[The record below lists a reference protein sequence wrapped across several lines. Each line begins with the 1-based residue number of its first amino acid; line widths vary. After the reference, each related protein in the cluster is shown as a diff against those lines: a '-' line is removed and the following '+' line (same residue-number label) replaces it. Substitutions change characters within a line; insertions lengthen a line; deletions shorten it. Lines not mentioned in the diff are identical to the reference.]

1 MGIESVVVVSA
12 VRTPIGDF
20 GGTLRDV
27 PAVDLGAVVIKEALR
42 RANVEPEQVDEVL
55 MGNIFQAGQRANPAR
70 QASVKAGLPYEVPAL
85 TLNNQCASA
94 MRAITAGAHKIVA
107 GDAEIIVAGGMENM
121 SATPYILTKA
131 RWGYRL
137 FNDKVLDHMLYDGLI
152 CAFCNYHMGVT
163 AENLA
168 EKYGITR
175 EEQDRLACES
185 HRRAIKAIEEGK
197 FKEEIVPVE
206 VPRKRGESILFDT
219 DEHPRRDTTVE
230 RLSKLPPVFKKD
242 GTVTAGNS
250 SAINDG
256 AACVVIMSEKAAER
270 LGVEPLARL
279 VACSV
284 VGVDPAIMGWGPVP
298 ATKKALEK
306 AGMTLDDIGLV
317 ELNEAFAAQALA
329 CIKGLGLDLS
339 ITNVNGSGI
348 SLGHPVG
355 ATGCRIVVTLIYE
368 MIRRKVRYG
377 LATLCQGG
385 GMGSA
390 LIIENLRL

>member
-1 MGIESVVVVSA
+1 MGIGDVVIVSA
-12 VRTPIGDF
+12 VRTAIGDF
-20 GGTLRDV
+20 GKSLRDI
-27 PAVDLGAVVIKEALR
+27 PATELGAAVIKEAVR
-42 RANVEPEQVDEVL
+42 RAGIETSSIDEVI
-55 MGNIFQAGQRANPAR
+55 MGCIFQAGVRANPAR
-70 QASVKAGLPYEVPAL
+70 QAAVKAGIPYEVPAL

-94 MRAITAGAHKIVA
+94 MRAITAGAQKIAA
-107 GDAEIIVAGGMENM
+107 GDAEVIVAGGMESM
-121 SATPYILTKA
+121 SQTPYILTRA

-137 FNDKVLDHMLYDGLI
+137 FNDTLYDHMLYDGLI
-152 CAFCNYHMGVT
+152 CAFCNYHMGIT

-168 EKYGITR
+168 SKYNITR
-175 EEQDRLACES
+175 EEQDKLAYES
-185 HRRAIKAIEEGK
+185 HMRAVKAIKEGK
-197 FKEEIVPVE
+197 FKQEIVPITVT
-206 VPRKRGESILFDT
+206 RKKGEPLVFDT
-219 DEHPRRDTTVE
+219 DEHPREDTTLE
-230 RLSKLPPVFKKD
+230 SLAKLPPVFKKD

-250 SAINDG
+250 SAISDG
-256 AACVVIMSEKAAER
+256 AAAVVIMSERRAR
-270 LGVEPLARL
+270 QLGIEPMARL

-284 VGVDPAIMGWGPVP
+284 VGVEPEIMGWGPVP

-306 AGMTLDDIGLV
+306 AGLSLDDIGLV

-368 MIRRKVRYG
+368 MMRRKIRYG

-390 LIIENLRL
+390 LIVENMRR

>member
-152 CAFCNYHMGVT
+152 CVFCNYHMGVT

-185 HRRAIKAIEEGK
+185 HRRAIKAIDEGK

-219 DEHPRRDTTVE
+219 DEHPRRDTTLE

>member
-1 MGIESVVVVSA
+1 MGIDSVVIVSA
-12 VRTPIGDF
+12 VRTAIGDF
-20 GGTLRDV
+20 GKTLKDI
-27 PAVDLGAVVIKEALR
+27 PAVDLGAAVIKKAVA
-42 RANVEPEQVDEVL
+42 RAKVDPAEIDEVI

-70 QASVKAGLPYEVPAL
+70 QASVRAGIPYEVPAL

-94 MRAITAGAHKIVA
+94 MRAITAGAQKIVA
-107 GDAEIIVAGGMENM
+107 GDAEVIVAGGMENM

-137 FNDKVLDHMLYDGLI
+137 FNGELLDHMLYDGLI
-152 CAFCNYHMGVT
+152 CAFCNYHMGIT

-175 EEQDRLACES
+175 EEQDRLAYES
-185 HRRAIKAIEEGK
+185 HMRAVRAIKEGK
-197 FKEEIVPVE
+197 FREEIVPIE
-206 VPRKRGESILFDT
+206 VPRKKGDPIVFDT
-219 DEHPRRDTTVE
+219 DEHPREDTTLE
-230 RLSKLPPVFKKD
+230 ALAKLPPVFKKG

-256 AACVVIMSEKAAER
+256 AACVVIMSEKKAEK

-279 VACSV
+279 VSCAV

-298 ATKKALEK
+298 ATQKALKKAGL
-306 AGMTLDDIGLV
+306 TLDDIGLV

-390 LIIENLRL
+390 LIVENLRL

>member
-1 MGIESVVVVSA
+1 MGIESVVIVSA
-12 VRTPIGDF
+12 VRTAIGDF
-20 GGTLRDV
+20 GKSLKDV
-27 PAVDLGAVVIKEALR
+27 PAVDLGAAVIREAVK
-42 RANVEPEQVDEVL
+42 RAKVEPDRVDEVI

-85 TLNNQCASA
+85 TLNNQCASG
-94 MRAITAGAHKIVA
+94 MRAITAGAQKIVA
-107 GDAEIIVAGGMENM
+107 GDAEVIVAGGMENM

-137 FNDKVLDHMLYDGLI
+137 FNHELYDHMLYDGLI
-152 CAFCNYHMGVT
+152 CAFCNYHMGIT

-168 EKYGITR
+168 EKYNITR
-175 EEQDRLACES
+175 EEQDRLAYES
-185 HRRAIKAIEEGK
+185 HMRAVRAIKEGK
-197 FKEEIVPVE
+197 FKKEIVPVE
-206 VPRKRGESILFDT
+206 VKTKKGSFIFDT
-219 DEHPRRDTTVE
+219 DEHPKEDTSLE
-230 RLSKLPPVFKKD
+230 KLSKLPPVFKKD

-250 SAINDG
+250 SSINDG
-256 AACVVIMSEKAAER
+256 AACVVVMKEKDAER
-270 LGVEPLARL
+270 LGLEPLARL

-298 ATKKALEK
+298 ATQKALKKAGL
-306 AGMTLDDIGLV
+306 TLDDIGLV

-329 CIKGLGLDLS
+329 CVKGLGLDLS

-377 LATLCQGG
+377 LSTLCQGG

>member
-1 MGIESVVVVSA
+1 MGVESVVIVSA

-20 GGTLRDV
+20 GKSLKDV
-27 PAVDLGAVVIKEALR
+27 PAVDLGATVIREALK
-42 RANVEPEQVDEVL
+42 RAKVDPETVDEVI

-85 TLNNQCASA
+85 TVNNQCASA
-94 MRAITAGAHKIVA
+94 MRAITCGAHKIVA
-107 GDAEIIVAGGMENM
+107 GDADIIVAGGMENM

-137 FNDKVLDHMLYDGLI
+137 FNDTLYDHMLYDGLI

-168 EKYGITR
+168 EKYNITR
-175 EEQDRLACES
+175 EEQDRLAYES
-185 HRRAIKAIEEGK
+185 HMRAVRAIKEGK

-206 VPRKRGESILFDT
+206 VKTKKGSFLFDT
-219 DEHPRRDTTVE
+219 DEHPREDTTLE
-230 RLSKLPPVFKKD
+230 KLAKLPPVFKKD

-256 AACVVIMSEKAAER
+256 AAAVVIMREEVAER
-270 LGVEPLARL
+270 LGVEPLARI
-279 VACSV
+279 VSCAV
-284 VGVDPAIMGWGPVP
+284 VGVPPEIMGWGPVP
-298 ATKKALEK
+298 ATKKALKK
-306 AGMTLDDIGLV
+306 AGLKLDDIGLV

-368 MIRRKVRYG
+368 MIRRKVKYG

-390 LIIENLRL
+390 MIIENLRL

>member
-1 MGIESVVVVSA
+1 MNVVIVSA
-12 VRTPIGDF
+12 VRTAIGDF
-20 GGTLRDV
+20 GKSLKDV
-27 PAVDLGAVVIKEALR
+27 HVSDLGATVIKEAVK
-42 RANVEPEQVDEVL
+42 RANVEPSLIDEVI
-55 MGNIFQAGQRANPAR
+55 MGCVFQAGVRANPAR
-70 QASVKAGLPYEVPAL
+70 QASVKAGIPFEVPAL
-85 TLNNQCASA
+85 TVNNQCASG
-94 MRAITAGAHKIVA
+94 MRSITAGAQKIKA

-121 SATPYILTKA
+121 SQTPYLLTKA

-137 FNDKVLDHMLYDGLI
+137 FNDTLYDHMLYDGLI
-152 CAFCNYHMGVT
+152 CAFCNYHMGIT

-168 EKYGITR
+168 ERYNISR
-175 EEQDRLACES
+175 EEQDRLAVES
-185 HRRAIKAIEEGK
+185 HKRAVKAIKEGK

-206 VPRKRGESILFDT
+206 IKTKKGETVIFDT
-219 DEHPRRDTTVE
+219 DEHPREDATFE
-230 RLSKLPPVFKKD
+230 KLSKLPPVFKKD

-256 AACVVIMSEKAAER
+256 AAAVVIMSGDRAKKLGIKPLARIVSCAVV
-270 LGVEPLARL
+270 GVEPE
-279 VACSV
+279 
-284 VGVDPAIMGWGPVP
+284 IMGWGPVP

-306 AGMTLDDIGLV
+306 AGLSLDDIGLV

-355 ATGCRIVVTLIYE
+355 ATGCRIVVSLIYE
-368 MIRRKVRYG
+368 MKRRKVKYG

-390 LIIENLRL
+390 LIIENLS

>member
-42 RANVEPEQVDEVL
+42 RANVDPERVDEVL

-185 HRRAIKAIEEGK
+185 HRRAIKAIDEGK

-206 VPRKRGESILFDT
+206 VPRKRGEPILFDT

>member
-1 MGIESVVVVSA
+1 MDVVIVSA
-12 VRTPIGDF
+12 VRTAIGDF
-20 GGTLRDV
+20 GKSLKDV
-27 PAVDLGAVVIKEALR
+27 HVSDLGATVIKEAVK
-42 RANVEPEQVDEVL
+42 RANVEPSLIDEVI
-55 MGNIFQAGQRANPAR
+55 MGCVFQAGVRANPAR
-70 QASVKAGLPYEVPAL
+70 QASVKAGIPFEVPAL
-85 TLNNQCASA
+85 TVNNQCASG
-94 MRAITAGAHKIVA
+94 MRSITAGAQKIKA

-121 SATPYILTKA
+121 SQTPYLLTKA

-137 FNDKVLDHMLYDGLI
+137 FNDTLYDHMLYDGLI
-152 CAFCNYHMGVT
+152 CAFCNYHMGIT

-168 EKYGITR
+168 ERYNISR
-175 EEQDRLACES
+175 EEQDRLAVES
-185 HRRAIKAIEEGK
+185 HKRAVKAIKEGK

-206 VPRKRGESILFDT
+206 IKTKKGETVIFDT
-219 DEHPRRDTTVE
+219 DEHPREDATFE
-230 RLSKLPPVFKKD
+230 KLSKLPPVFKKD

-256 AACVVIMSEKAAER
+256 AAAVVIMSGDRAKKLGIKPLARIVSCAVV
-270 LGVEPLARL
+270 GVEPE
-279 VACSV
+279 
-284 VGVDPAIMGWGPVP
+284 IMGWGPVP

-306 AGMTLDDIGLV
+306 AGLSLDDIGLV

-355 ATGCRIVVTLIYE
+355 ATGCRIVVSLIYE
-368 MIRRKVRYG
+368 MKRRKVKYG

-390 LIIENLRL
+390 LIIENLS

>member
-185 HRRAIKAIEEGK
+185 HRRAIKAIDEGK

-206 VPRKRGESILFDT
+206 VPRKRGEPILFDT

>member
-1 MGIESVVVVSA
+1 MGIESVVIASA
-12 VRTPIGDF
+12 VRTAIGDF
-20 GGTLRDV
+20 GRTLKDV
-27 PAVDLGAVVIKEALR
+27 PAVELGAAVIKEAVK
-42 RANVEPEQVDEVL
+42 RAKVDPGAVDEVI

-70 QASVKAGLPYEVPAL
+70 QAAVKAGLPYEVPAL
-85 TLNNQCASA
+85 TVNNQCASA

-137 FNDKVLDHMLYDGLI
+137 FNDTIYDHMLYDGLI
-152 CAFCNYHMGVT
+152 CAFCNYHMGIT

-168 EKYGITR
+168 ERFNITR
-175 EEQDRLACES
+175 EEQDRLAYES
-185 HRRAIKAIEEGK
+185 HMRAVRAIKEGK
-197 FKEEIVPVE
+197 FREEIVPVE
-206 VPRKRGESILFDT
+206 VPRRKGEPLIFDT
-219 DEHPRRDTTVE
+219 DEHPREDTTLE
-230 RLSKLPPVFKKD
+230 KLAKLPPVFKKD

-250 SAINDG
+250 SSINDG
-256 AACVVIMSEKAAER
+256 AACVVIMHEKVAER
-270 LGVEPLARL
+270 LGVEPLARI

-284 VGVDPAIMGWGPVP
+284 VGVPPEIMGWGPVP
-298 ATKKALEK
+298 ATKKALKK
-306 AGMTLDDIGLV
+306 AGLRLEDIGLV

-329 CIKGLGLDLS
+329 CIKDLGLDLS

-390 LIIENLRL
+390 LIVENLRL